1 MAGLYRN
8 TIEAMLYTP
17 VTAPKKKS
25 FEDEVLTGSRKVS
38 KLLNKFETGHL
49 DITVEEVSEIH
60 GESENSEEEWD
71 LDDTI
76 FDEDEA
82 CEDVPPVPKPRTT
95 FLTSTPKKK
104 ETPLPE
110 TPILG
115 RNGRQTFCDGYTDL
129 RTKFDRMDLEYRT
142 PEVTRQ
148 KTIGVTNVRSTTT
161 VSHQFAKEIRDE
173 VHEKFLKYFKW
184 SNEILRT
191 IAIHVSELR
200 LDVLSRIPI
209 DEQDENVICMKKI
222 YKMCMKGNHNKE
234 LDALCSALFDLLDDR
249 IQMKTLSIHEE
260 YVVFKYNRKA

>member
-38 KLLNKFETGHL
+38 KLLNKFETGQL
-49 DITVEEVSEIH
+49 DSTVEEVSEIH

-148 KTIGVTNVRSTTT
+148 KTSSVGSTCSSTASSASSASS
-161 VSHQFAKEIRDE
+161 VSSTR
-173 VHEKFLKYFKW
+173 
-184 SNEILRT
+184 
-191 IAIHVSELR
+191 
-200 LDVLSRIPI
+200 
-209 DEQDENVICMKKI
+209 
-222 YKMCMKGNHNKE
+222 
-234 LDALCSALFDLLDDR
+234 
-249 IQMKTLSIHEE
+249 
-260 YVVFKYNRKA
+260 